1 MTQHD
6 QLKAIFESKEL
17 IEKISPDFNDLTLD
31 IQGIVDKAQ
40 DPAFLAVL
48 LFKLTQERQKT
59 NQLLSDI
66 NEKYDRMM
74 LSLKSQAS
82 ETNLSSSASPAQN
95 VGMLGQGGVFEV
107 LSDQDQKILKFT
119 EGKGSV
125 SSEEIQKELSYK
137 GKNAASQR
145 LNKLVREG
153 YLKKVKAGKKAL
165 FYPKH

>member
-1 MTQHD
+1 MTGHD

-31 IQGIVDKAQ
+31 IQGIIDKAQ

-59 NQLLSDI
+59 NQLLSEI
-66 NEKYDRMM
+66 NEKYDKMM
-74 LSLKSQAS
+74 FSLKSNAS
-82 ETNLSSSASPAQN
+82 ESSLTSSASPTHM
-95 VGMLGQGGVFEV
+95 GMAGQGEVFEV
-107 LSDQDQKILKFT
+107 LSEQDQKILKMAEEKHSLT
-119 EGKGSV
+119 T
-125 SSEEIQKELSYK
+125 EEIQRQFSYK

-145 LNKLVREG
+145 LNKLVRDG
-153 YLKKVKAGKKAL
+153 YLKKVKSGKKVL